1 MLHASHKNIVS
12 LWPYLYE
19 LSKIVKFLEN
29 EHNTV
34 VSRDGREGE
43 MGNCCWPSNRVSVL
57 QDDKVL
63 KSGQDDGRERTWAHF
78 LAQAHQNYN
87 YLQSNYRWEWS
98 ED

>member
-1 MLHASHKNIVS
+1 M
-12 LWPYLYE
+12 
-19 LSKIVKFLEN
+19 
-29 EHNTV
+29 

-63 KSGQDDGRERTWAHF
+63 KSGQDDGRERAWAHF
-78 LAQAHQNYN
+78 LAQAHENYN
-87 YLQSNYRWEWS
+87 YLQRNYRLEWS